1 MICHLDDCLTNS
13 LFERLYYYIEND
25 IKLKEIQSV
34 HKAWYKDACKKVTKL
49 LMSSTEKEDYDL
61 VKEKSN
67 ENISTA
73 WLEILQK
80 YENNKTER
88 SIRMMEKILALK
100 PSESDQFMRQLTRW
114 SRILIKNVD
123 R

>member
-1 MICHLDDCLTNS
+1 
-13 LFERLYYYIEND
+13 
-25 IKLKEIQSV
+25 
-34 HKAWYKDACKKVTKL
+34 
-49 LMSSTEKEDYDL
+49 MSSTEKEDYDL

-67 ENISTA
+67 ENIATA

-88 SIRMMEKILALK
+88 SIRMMERIFALK
-100 PSESDQFMRQLTRW
+100 AGESDQFMKQLTRL

>member
-1 MICHLDDCLTNS
+1 
-13 LFERLYYYIEND
+13 
-25 IKLKEIQSV
+25 
-34 HKAWYKDACKKVTKL
+34 
-49 LMSSTEKEDYDL
+49 MSSTEKEDNDL
-61 VKEKSN
+61 VREKSN
-67 ENISTA
+67 ENIATA

-88 SIRMMEKILALK
+88 SIRMMEKIFALR
-100 PSESDQFMRQLTRW
+100 PGESDQFIRQLTKW